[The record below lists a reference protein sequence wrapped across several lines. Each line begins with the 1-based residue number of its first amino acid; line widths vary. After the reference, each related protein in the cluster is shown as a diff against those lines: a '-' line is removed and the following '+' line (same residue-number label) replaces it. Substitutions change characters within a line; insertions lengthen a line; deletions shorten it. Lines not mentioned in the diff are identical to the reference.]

1 MIDKTEGKVN
11 ELEMSNRSILQHDSF
26 DSTQLKRF
34 MESVKNLINQNE
46 EKIQEQ
52 MKSMNS
58 KLSSEIQSS
67 LNCVDLL
74 KKYESSIQADLN

>member
-1 MIDKTEGKVN
+1 
-11 ELEMSNRSILQHDSF
+11 
-26 DSTQLKRF
+26 

-46 EKIQEQ
+46 EKLSEQ

-58 KLSSEIQSS
+58 KLQSEIQSS

-74 KKYESSIQADLN
+74 KKYESSIQADLNQQDKQFKSDMSALKQQLIERQNQIKADID